1 VRVLKWLFQP
11 VYLLLIIVLVALYVN
26 REAIFSEEVTE
37 SLEVEALSD
46 KVESLVDRLRA
57 EQEQPVAEVQPAVV
71 EGESATPEVEM
82 AVTSISPTDDRALP
96 QPTQPEPVVE
106 QETPVAGI
114 TEEAMSDI
122 PQSAP
127 SSEVVESV
135 VAEIAAADDTV
146 PTVNSLSAPEA
157 DISQPPVEAADVTGA
172 VSDEVPAVNE
182 TADTNDSIGVPPAQA
197 MSPQAIWSA
206 ARAAVWQGDLDGAVA
221 HYRQLIA
228 LQPDNFDAYGEMGN
242 VLLAQYDTVAALDA
256 YASSARLI
264 HQAGYR
270 EIAFRLV
277 SVVARMDDERGRELF
292 SEFSQVEK

>member
-1 VRVLKWLFQP
+1 MRVLKWLFQP

-26 REAIFSEEVTE
+26 RESIFPEEVTE

-46 KVESLVDRLRA
+46 KVESLVERLRS
-57 EQEQPVAEVQPAVV
+57 EQDQPVAEVQSAAV
-71 EGESATPEVEM
+71 ESESAAPEVEA
-82 AVTSISPTDDRALP
+82 AVASISPADARALP

-114 TEEAMSDI
+114 TEEAPSDI

-127 SSEVVESV
+127 SSEAVESV

-157 DISQPPVEAADVTGA
+157 DISQPPVEAADVAGA
-172 VSDEVPAVNE
+172 VSNEAPAVNE

-197 MSPQAIWSA
+197 MPPLAIWGA
-206 ARAAVWQGDLDGAVA
+206 ARTAVWQGDLDSAVA
-221 HYRQLIA
+221 HYRQLID

-242 VLLAQYDTVAALDA
+242 VLLAQSDTAAALGA
-256 YASSARLI
+256 YVSAARLI
-264 HQAGYR
+264 HKAGYR
-270 EIAFRLV
+270 EMAFRLA
-277 SVVARMDDERGRELF
+277 SVVAGMDDERGRELF